1 MKPLPFQSMIWKAG
15 RGVSLSTKANGNNK
29 AITRSVGG
37 KREVIETELASGF
50 SPDYDQTLTLSL
62 ASLINVMLL
71 LGIDISTTG
80 AKALLIDEVGKV
92 VSSATTPLTLS
103 TPRPLWSEQNPLDWW
118 AGIQKSIRQALSE
131 AGTAGPD
138 IAAIGM
144 TGQMHGLVLLD
155 ENGQV
160 LRPAILWNDQRTGD
174 QCDEIR
180 ARIGKDRL
188 IQITGND
195 ALTGFTAPKIL
206 WVQENEPEVWAKA
219 RHILLPKDY
228 IRYKLTGEFA
238 VDRAGGSGTI
248 LFDLKT
254 RTWSDEVVNALNIP
268 PSMLPPTY
276 EGPEVTGKIS
286 AEAAAETGLALGTP
300 VVGGG
305 GDQAA
310 QAVGVGAV
318 KPGIIALTL
327 GTSGVVFAAT
337 ESALVEPQGRLHA
350 FCHAVPGSWHFMG
363 VMLSA
368 AGSLQWYRDTLA
380 PELSFDD
387 LIAEAGQVSPGSE
400 GLLFLPYL
408 TGERT
413 PHPDPLAR
421 GAWVGLTVRHTRA
434 HMTRSV
440 LEGVA
445 FGIKDSFSLIQASGL
460 GGIEQVRISGGG
472 AKSGLWRQIM
482 AEVLGAELVTV
493 NTTEGA
499 AFGAA
504 LLAGVGA
511 GIFDSVPAA
520 CEAMIQ
526 ITGQTFPEVAN
537 IRVYEDYY
545 ARYRALYPALSAEF
559 KAIAEVVEA

>member
-1 MKPLPFQSMIWKAG
+1 
-15 RGVSLSTKANGNNK
+15 
-29 AITRSVGG
+29 
-37 KREVIETELASGF
+37 
-50 SPDYDQTLTLSL
+50 
-62 ASLINVMLL
+62 MLL

-80 AKALLIDEVGKV
+80 AKALLIDSTGKV
-92 VSSATTPLTLS
+92 AGSATAPLSLS
-103 TPRPLWSEQNPLDWW
+103 TPRPLWSEQDPQDWW
-118 AGIQKSIRQALSE
+118 AGIQVSIRQAL
-131 AGTAGPD
+131 ATAGARGD
-138 IAAIGM
+138 QVAAIGL

-155 ENGQV
+155 EAGEL
-160 LRPAILWNDQRTGD
+160 LRPAILWNDQRTGA

-180 ARIGKDRL
+180 RRLGRERL

-206 WVQENEPEVWAKA
+206 WVQEHEPGLWAKA

-238 VDRAGGSGTI
+238 IDKAGGAGTL
-248 LFDLKT
+248 LFDLKK
-254 RTWSDEVVNALNIP
+254 RDWSLEVLSALDIP
-268 PSMLPPTY
+268 AALMPPTF
-276 EGPEVTGKIS
+276 EGPHIS
-286 AEAAAETGLALGTP
+286 GQISQAAATVTGLAPGTP

-318 KPGIIALTL
+318 QPGIIALTL

-337 ESALVEPQGRLHA
+337 EAPLVEPQGRLHA
-350 FCHAVPGSWHFMG
+350 FCHAVPDRWHFMG

-380 PELSFDD
+380 PGLSFED
-387 LIAEAGQVSPGSE
+387 LVAEAAAIPAGSE

-421 GAWVGLTVRHTRA
+421 GAWVGLTVRHSRG
-434 HMTRSV
+434 HITRSV

-445 FGIKDSFSLIQASGL
+445 FGLKDSFTLIQASGL
-460 GGIEQVRISGGG
+460 GAVDQVRLSGGG
-472 AKSGLWRQIM
+472 AKSPLWRQILTD
-482 AEVLGAELVTV
+482 VLGAELVTV

-499 AFGAA
+499 GFGAA

-511 GIFDSVPAA
+511 GLFASAAAA
-520 CEAMIQ
+520 CEATIQ
-526 ITGQTFPEVAN
+526 ITGQTSPDPNRTAE
-537 IRVYEDYY
+537 YETYY
-545 ARYRALYPALSAEF
+545 QRYRRLYPALAPEF
-559 KAIAEVVEA
+559 RAMGLE